1 MTSRKSRKSKK
12 VPAALKRKSLPAARK
27 VAPPKTFDLNKKSKS
42 RKSSSYRVNSQM
54 SLVELQFIARSKG
67 IPFGGLTRTALARK
81 INNY

>member
-42 RKSSSYRVNSQM
+42 RKSSYRVNSQM